1 MVLEL
6 TKLEYPIFFIH
17 VAPDHQDL
25 EFKKTD
31 WYPSSGSSSTICYR
45 HLTLNLNQNT
55 FSKLQLKPREQSAR
69 AKHTHKHLSISPSP
83 SLNLATLSQSKAI
96 SLSQSRYLP
105 LSNLPHSPSPSP
117 SRSRSPSHKVCLAQL
132 ACSACKFVCKF
143 VIFMHSLI
151 LGFDPGGF

>member
-17 VAPDHQDL
+17 VAPDHQHL
-25 EFKKTD
+25 EFKKPD
-31 WYPSSGSSSTICYR
+31 WYSSSGSSSTICYR

-55 FSKLQLKPREQSAR
+55 FSKASTEPEQN
-69 AKHTHKHLSISPSP
+69 TLPEQNTPTKHLSISPSP
-83 SLNLATLSQSKAI
+83 SLNHATLSQSKAI

-117 SRSRSPSHKVCLAQL
+117 SRSWSPSPKVCLAQL
-132 ACSACKFVCKF
+132 KCSGCGYFF
-143 VIFMHSLI
+143 L
-151 LGFDPGGF
+151 